1 MRFVAEIVRPTSSA
15 PGPVLQLDNVRKSY
29 AVGTATETE
38 VLHGIRL
45 ELRQGEFAALIGP
58 SGSGKST
65 LLNLIGLL
73 DRPTQGELRLL
84 GTATSTLAEGALT
97 RLRGSAIGFIFQHHH
112 LLPEFSAIENVVIP
126 MFAAR
131 GRRDAAMF
139 ATAGELLDRV
149 GMAAFHN
156 RRVTDL
162 SGGQQQRVA
171 VARALAMR
179 PALVLADEPTGNLD
193 TKSSDAVFA
202 LMRDVCNVSHTA
214 FLIVTHDP
222 RLAAR
227 CDRIIELVDGDILSD
242 RPNKAETLP

>member
-1 MRFVAEIVRPTSSA
+1 MVDRLTPRENTSQ
-15 PGPVLQLDNVRKSY
+15 PVLQLLNVRKSY

-38 VLHGIRL
+38 VLHGIDFAL
-45 ELRQGEFAALIGP
+45 AQGEFAALIGP

-73 DRPTQGELRLL
+73 DRPTSGTLRLQGTSTGEL
-84 GTATSTLAEGALT
+84 EDDALT
-97 RLRGSAIGFIFQHHH
+97 RLRGHAIGFIFQHHH

-139 ATAGELLDRV
+139 KAAGELLEGV
-149 GMAAFHN
+149 GMSAFRD

-202 LMRDVCNVSHTA
+202 LMREVCRTSQTT
-214 FLIVTHDP
+214 FLVVTHDP

-227 CDRIIELVDGDILSD
+227 CDRIIELVDGNVVSD
-242 RPNKAETLP
+242 QPNQAAHAT